1 MADTSEF
8 QTTNFEHAH
17 YTGEGG
23 TLFGLALKTYLLSVL
38 TLGIYRF
45 WSKTRIR
52 KYIWSATRFQGDAFE
67 YTGTGLEK
75 FLGFLIAVVFLAVYL
90 GIVNLL
96 LFFAGIHFTTGVAT
110 EAEALANAMVIG
122 ISFLA
127 LVPWIFF
134 AVYRSRRYMLA
145 RTRFRGIRFGMEKGA
160 GGYVWRAL
168 FYSFVVGITL
178 GLLLPLRTF
187 RLAAYMNNRTWYGDA
202 RFVQGGSWAA
212 LYRGML
218 HLVIGMVLL
227 IAALSLMGGS
237 LEPGAEQPVL
247 AVLLFIVGY
256 LWLIFGG
263 LYYQVKSFAYLASN
277 LTLEGAV
284 LFRATPSSASI
295 LGRVILGSI
304 GLIGLG
310 LVAGFIFYILGLAL
324 VSENGMGQPSMV
336 QFVIFLGL
344 NLLVLASMAA
354 AALAMITQPI
364 IAHIVDTSA
373 VGNAQALANVSQRE
387 ADTGADADGFADALD
402 MGGAI

>member
-17 YTGEGG
+17 YKGEGNA
-23 TLFGLALKTYLLSVL
+23 LFGLALKTYLLSVL

-96 LFFAGIHFTTGVAT
+96 LFFAGISFTTGDAT
-110 EAEALANAMVIG
+110 EAELVTNFLVIW

-145 RTRFRGIRFGMEKGA
+145 RTRFRGIRFGMEKAA
-160 GGYVWRAL
+160 GGYIWRAL
-168 FYSFVVGITL
+168 FYSFLAGMTL

-202 RFVQGGSWAA
+202 RFVQGGNWTA

-218 HLVIGMVLL
+218 HLVISFVLL
-227 IAALSLMGGS
+227 IAAISLMGGS
-237 LEPGAEQPVL
+237 IEPGAEPPVL
-247 AVLLFIVGY
+247 AILFFMAGY

-263 LYYQVKSFAYLASN
+263 LYYQVKSYAYLASN

-304 GLIGLG
+304 GLIGVG
-310 LVAGFIFYILGLAL
+310 IVAGGIFFFAFQAMLAGG
-324 VSENGMGQPSMV
+324 GMGEPAPV
-336 QFVIFLGL
+336 QIVIIFGL
-344 NLLVLASMAA
+344 YLLLLAGMGA
-354 AALAMITQPI
+354 AALVMITQPI
-364 IAHIVDTSA
+364 IAHIVDTLA
-373 VGNAQALANVSQRE
+373 VGNAQALANVSQRA
-387 ADTGADADGFADALD
+387 ADAGADADGFADALD
-402 MGGAI
+402 IGGAI